1 MECINVKSKRSPS
14 GASFFRDTIFTNT
27 NKEAIMLQSNQSMNY
42 TQYKKDILTKSLRE
56 KGQLVPIIVD
66 SITQN
71 IIDGQLRSELLF
83 ELGIEPWIVQKESTN
98 WVEER
103 KQVVMTQ
110 GYSYMNIKWMENYE

>member
-1 MECINVKSKRSPS
+1 
-14 GASFFRDTIFTNT
+14 
-27 NKEAIMLQSNQSMNY
+27 MLQSNQSMNY

-103 KQVVMTQ
+103 KQVIMTQ

>member
-1 MECINVKSKRSPS
+1 
-14 GASFFRDTIFTNT
+14 
-27 NKEAIMLQSNQSMNY
+27 MLQTNQSMNY

-56 KGQLVPIIVD
+56 EGQLVPIIVD

-103 KQVVMTQ
+103 KQVILTQ